1 LRILATS
8 REPLRITS
16 EVAWPVAP
24 LAVPGA
30 PRVAA
35 EPEELARYP
44 AVQLFVERARSAQPA
59 FALTSGNAAA
69 VAQICVRLDG
79 LPLALE
85 LAAARIRVL
94 TPEQVADRLD
104 DMFRVLAAG
113 SRTAPTRQQTLG
125 ATFDWSHA
133 LLSGAERALFR
144 RTAAFSGGWTLEAA
158 EAVCAGDAIAAAD
171 VLDLLAHLVDR
182 SLVVAEETPP
192 GGGAMRYR
200 LLEPTRQYA
209 LERLRESGEAGP
221 VQHHHTTYFLGLATA
236 GDELWRGPWDL
247 AWLARVDRDLDNLR
261 AVLRRSLE
269 QRELEVYLLLC
280 IRLARFWEVR
290 GYLEEGRRWLDEG
303 LAGAAAVPVSLRMRS
318 VGRATF
324 LAAISGAYER
334 SGPLSGEWLALAR
347 EVGDEAAVA
356 EANDYRAYALM
367 AQCDMDTAATII
379 EESLAFFR
387 TGEDKVNLGAN
398 LRNLGWLLARQGDL
412 HRARQL
418 FDEVVPLAHA
428 AGDPVQEA
436 NGLAGWSFLAYVDGD
451 LHAASQLAR
460 QAIALVQEIRHKRYM
475 ASFLD
480 LLAVVAAAQGQVER
494 AARLF
499 GASERMLED
508 IQSQGINQPFLRDH
522 ERQVAAARSGPEAAS
537 FSAAWAEGRA
547 LAMEAA
553 VAYALADDEPPPT
566 PDGEAALPSERGP
579 LSPRE
584 REVVALVACGLSNR
598 EIAARL
604 IITERTAGA
613 HVEHILD
620 KLGFASRTQIGVWA
634 VQHGHVAPRPS

>member
-1 LRILATS
+1 
-8 REPLRITS
+8 
-16 EVAWPVAP
+16 
-24 LAVPGA
+24 
-30 PRVAA
+30 
-35 EPEELARYP
+35 
-44 AVQLFVERARSAQPA
+44 
-59 FALTSGNAAA
+59 
-69 VAQICVRLDG
+69 
-79 LPLALE
+79 
-85 LAAARIRVL
+85 
-94 TPEQVADRLD
+94 
-104 DMFRVLAAG
+104 MFRVLTEG
-113 SRTAPTRQQTLG
+113 SRTPPTRQQTLG

-133 LLSGAERALFR
+133 LLSPAEQALFR
-144 RTAAFSGGWTLEAA
+144 RTAAFAGGWTLEAA
-158 EAVCAGDAIAAAD
+158 EAVCAGEATAAAD

-192 GGGAMRYR
+192 GGGVMRYR

-209 LERLRESGEAGP
+209 LERLKESGEAGP
-221 VQHHHTTYFLGLATA
+221 VQQRHTTYFLGLATA

-247 AWLARVDRDLDNLR
+247 AWLARVDRDLENLR

-280 IRLARFWEVR
+280 VRLTRFWEVR
-290 GYLEEGRRWLDEG
+290 GHLEEGRRWLDEG
-303 LAGAAAVPVSLRMRS
+303 LSRASAVPASLRMRA

-324 LAAISGAYER
+324 LASVSGAYER

-347 EVGDEAAVA
+347 EVGDEAAAA
-356 EANDYRAYALM
+356 EANDYRAYSLLAHG
-367 AQCDMDTAATII
+367 DVDTAATII

-387 TGEDKVNLGAN
+387 TTEDKVNLGAN
-398 LRNLGWLLARQGDL
+398 LMNLGWLLARRGDL
-412 HRARQL
+412 HRAGEL

-428 AGDPVQEA
+428 ASDPIQEA

-451 LHAASQLAR
+451 LPAASRLAR
-460 QAIALVQEIRHKRYM
+460 QAIDLVQEIPHRSYT

-480 LLAVVAAAQGQVER
+480 LLAVVAAAQGQVKR
-494 AARLF
+494 AGRLF

-508 IQSQGINQPFLRDH
+508 IQSQGRHQPFLRDH

-566 PDGEAALPSERGP
+566 PDGQAALPIERGP

-584 REVVALVACGLSNR
+584 REVVALVARGLTNR
-598 EIAARL
+598 EIAAGL
-604 IITERTAGA
+604 TITERTAGA

-634 VQHGHVAPRPS
+634 VRHGLVAPELS